1 MKNFR
6 MLVAVAMIGSA
17 ALTVSSCGKYEDG
30 PGISLRTKKAR
41 LTGEW
46 DVKEYVDGST
56 GATTADNSTSTTLID
71 KDGTLTVKDGATS
84 ISGTW
89 TFAADKE
96 RLSVTLFSSTSESII
111 TRLTNKE
118 LWMKDPSSGDITK
131 AEKL

>member
-111 TRLTNKE
+111 TRLTNKA